1 MRLQRHPDSPILLP
15 NPLHE
20 WESRNVFNPGAVYHN
35 DLFHLFYR
43 AQGPDYVS
51 RLGYA
56 ISQDG
61 VHFNRM
67 VDPLVGPQ
75 DEWETRGV
83 EDPRNTYLNDE
94 GSFVMAYT
102 AYSPLGIT
110 PMLAVS
116 ENLITWERIGPLITG
131 EDNKDHVVFPRK
143 IKGSYVAFHRRPPSI
158 WLATSPD
165 LKTWGGFQEVM
176 TVRPDNWDSK
186 RVGAGG
192 PPIETEYGW
201 LVLYHAYDFNHVYRL
216 SACLLDL
223 DDPTRV
229 ISRPQ
234 GFLMAPEE
242 VWELK
247 GEVNTVVFSG
257 ANPVVDGVVYVYY
270 GGGDRVIGLATC
282 GLEELVEWVRGEL

>member
-20 WESRNVFNPGAVYHN
+20 WEARNVFNPGVVYHN
-35 DLFHLFYR
+35 NLFHLFYR

-67 VDPLVGPQ
+67 VDPLLGPQ
-75 DEWETRGV
+75 DEWETRGI
-83 EDPRNTYLNDE
+83 EDPRITYLKDE
-94 GSFVMAYT
+94 GRFVMAYT

-110 PMLAVS
+110 PMIATS
-116 ENLITWERIGPLITG
+116 QNLIAWERIGPLITG

-143 IKGSYVAFHRRPPSI
+143 IQGNYVAFHRRPPSI

-223 DDPTRV
+223 DDPTKV
-229 ISRPQ
+229 IARPQ
-234 GFLMAPEE
+234 GFLLEPEE

-247 GEVNTVVFSG
+247 GEVNMVVFSG
-257 ANPVVDGVVYVYY
+257 ANPVVEGVVYVYY

-282 GLEELVEWVRGEL
+282 GLEELVEWVRGEI